1 MKDKKSLLDGLDE
14 IREAMQEAQN
24 QYDSDADK
32 FWDELP
38 YDQRLMAFY
47 SVCKRIWKGDVLDE
61 GSYRYVLYHVFGF
74 GMDSYG
80 VGMSCHYLDLHN
92 LIITGMEHDEY
103 IKGVKKF
110 YDKDNTN

>member
-1 MKDKKSLLDGLDE
+1 MKDKDKPLFEGLDE
-14 IREAMQEAQN
+14 IREAVQEAQK

-32 FWDELP
+32 FWDELS

-47 SVCKRIWKGDVLDE
+47 SVCKRIWKGDVVDR

-74 GMDSYG
+74 DVDSYG

-103 IKGVKKF
+103 IKEVKKN
-110 YDKDNTN
+110 YEKENS